1 MNRSSTIGTWIALAA
16 LSVAVA
22 QAQVP
27 TPTPQPSTDPAEGTA
42 ADRTPPG
49 KTPTRDTARETAVDP
64 RPSTSETEGT
74 AADRTSPG
82 DSSRPGAGGARASTL
97 VGAQV
102 VSPADAPI
110 GKVVDVVFDTK
121 NQPAFLVID
130 SGGKQAAVPYAA
142 ASSMM
147 SGARVVIDQAR
158 LERAPKVNQG
168 EWRNR
173 SDERWKADAA
183 KYWTKDKDQRKSP
196 QS

>member
-16 LSVAVA
+16 LSITLA
-22 QAQVP
+22 QAQVA
-27 TPTPQPSTDPAEGTA
+27 TPTPQPSTNPAEGTA

-49 KTPTRDTARETAVDP
+49 KTPTRDTARNTTVDP

-74 AADRTSPG
+74 AADRTSPD
-82 DSSRPGAGGARASTL
+82 DSSPSAAAGARASTL

-102 VSPADAPI
+102 VTSADAPI

-121 NQPAFLVID
+121 DQPAFVVIE
-130 SGGKQAAVPYAA
+130 SRGTQAAVPYAA

-147 SGARVVIDQAR
+147 SGTRVVIDQSR
-158 LERAPKVNQG
+158 LERAPKVKQG

-173 SDERWKADAA
+173 SNESWKADAA
-183 KYWTKDKDQRKSP
+183 KYWTKDQRQDPKG
-196 QS
+196 

>member
-16 LSVAVA
+16 LSIALA

-49 KTPTRDTARETAVDP
+49 KTPTRDSARNTTVDP
-64 RPSTSETEGT
+64 RPSTAETEGT
-74 AADRTSPG
+74 TADRTSPG

-102 VSPADAPI
+102 VTPTAAPI

-121 NQPAFLVID
+121 DQPAFLVIA
-130 SGGKQAAVPYAA
+130 SGGTQAAVPYAA

-147 SGARVVIDQAR
+147 SGARVVIDQSR
-158 LERAPKVNQG
+158 LERAPKVKQG

-173 SDERWKADAA
+173 SNDSWKADAA
-183 KYWTKDKDQRKSP
+183 SYWLKDQRKEP
-196 QS
+196 QG